1 MQSAGYDIQKTS
13 GKCVKTGREMEAGE
27 AYFAAL
33 VDVPAEQ
40 REAGDQLG
48 LARVDVSASAWEQG
62 FRPDGVFSFWK
73 TTIPEP
79 EEAKRRFVDD
89 AVLMQLLERLGEEDE
104 GRSGGPGGRAGF
116 RYVLALILMRKKLLR
131 HDGIESRDDP
141 DGDGPGGGVQNWWT
155 FTPKKDVSKGH
166 FGKWDEDRVI
176 EVWDPKL
183 DEAQSRAVSEQLGQ
197 VLEGQ
202 W

>member
-1 MQSAGYDIQKTS
+1 MQGSAYDIQKTS

-33 VDVPAEQ
+33 VDVPVEQ

-48 LARVDVSASAWEQG
+48 LARVDVSSAAWAKG
-62 FRPDGVFSFWK
+62 FRPEGVFSYWK

-79 EEAKRRFVDD
+79 EESKRRFVDD

-104 GRSGGPGGRAGF
+104 GRVGGRAGF

-141 DGDGPGGGVQNWWT
+141 APGSSWWL
-155 FTPKKDVSKGH
+155 FTPKRDVSKGH
-166 FGKWDEDRVI
+166 FGKWDEEKVI

-197 VLEGQ
+197 VLEGR